1 MTFATIL
8 AVLTTLCV
16 ALLMLWHLFS
26 PPRLSPRETAVFVVL
41 TLISSGWFGCAVYV
55 TVTR

>member
-1 MTFATIL
+1 MMVATIL
-8 AVLTTLCV
+8 AVLATLCV
-16 ALLMLWHLFS
+16 ALLLLWYLFS

-41 TLISSGWFGCAVYV
+41 TLIASGWFGYAVYV